1 MKVRPGDVVRIRELY
16 SVDDKPI
23 PVPDAARL
31 THLQFSRFA
40 GCPIC
45 NLHCNRWWTTTA
57 KSSPRV
63 FAKWCYFT
71 PRRTKQAPTQGTYP
85 STWLR
90 IRTRN
95 STRNSEWKRRCGVCS
110 IRARRHQW
118 SEHFFGLPRRSG
130 CVLNPRPDLPHI
142 GPPRASGGHTV
153 RPRRGGSRL

>member
-16 SVDDKPI
+16 SVDDRPI

-45 NLHCNRWWTTTA
+45 NLHLQSMVDHHGEIVAAGVRQVVLFH
-57 KSSPRV
+57 S
-63 FAKWCYFT
+63 T
-71 PRRTKQAPTQGTYP
+71 PDEAGTYARDLP
-85 STWLR
+85 FDVVADPDKELYEEFGVETSLR
-90 IRTRN
+90 
-95 STRNSEWKRRCGVCS
+95 GVLDP
-110 IRARRHQW
+110 RATAPVVRGL
-118 SEHFFGLPRRSG
+118 FGLPGRSG
-130 CVLNPRPDLPHI
+130 CVPGPEPDPPHR

>member
-1 MKVRPGDVVRIRELY
+1 MQVRPCDVVRIRELY

-23 PVPDAARL
+23 RVPDAARL

-45 NLHCNRWWTTTA
+45 NLHLQSMVDQHGEIVAAGVRQVVLFHSTPDEAGT
-57 KSSPRV
+57 
-63 FAKWCYFT
+63 FARDLPFDVV
-71 PRRTKQAPTQGTYP
+71 
-85 STWLR
+85 R

-118 SEHFFGLPRRSG
+118 SEHFFGLPGRSG
-130 CVLNPRPDLPHI
+130 CVPGPEARPTPW
-142 GPPRASGGHTV
+142 GGV
-153 RPRRGGSRL
+153 G